1 MNKFIGFYKVE
12 NETKAVYFEK
22 STRLY
27 KILVTKKGR
36 IKDKK
41 TGEVIE
47 TFNGMNWEYVAEDK
61 LEVIFND

>member
-1 MNKFIGFYKVE
+1 MTKFIGFYKVE
-12 NETKAVYFEK
+12 GETKAVYFEK
-22 STRLY
+22 TTRRY
-27 KILVTKKGR
+27 KILVTKKGK

-47 TFNGMNWEYVAEDK
+47 TFNGMNWEYVTEDK